1 MKIEKVSSSQI
12 KVYLSG
18 KDLEERNL
26 KLAELAYSSDKTR
39 ELFRELMEMAI
50 EEYGFSAD
58 NIPLMIEAV
67 PVNGD
72 EVVLIVSKV
81 SSDEDKE
88 LNISMIPSA
97 FGERAFVKKTV
108 EDMPQ
113 EISAEEMDYLVYS
126 FESLDDVSGL
136 CSRIRNAFDGYSS
149 LYKYKGSYYLII
161 TNDFMSELSAE
172 GFGMIASEYGIKH
185 ISSPV
190 TKAYLEEYGEVIIA
204 KNAVEV
210 MADI

>member
-1 MKIEKVSSSQI
+1 MKIEKVSNSQI
-12 KVYLSG
+12 KVYLSV

-39 ELFRELMEMAI
+39 ELFRELMEKAI

-72 EVVLIVSKV
+72 EVILIVSKV
-81 SSDEDKE
+81 SSDEEKE
-88 LNISMIPSA
+88 LNISMVPSA
-97 FGERAFVKKTV
+97 LGERLFVKKTV
-108 EDMPQ
+108 EDLPQ
-113 EISAEEMDYLVYS
+113 EIPAEDMDYLIYS
-126 FESLDDVSGL
+126 FETLDDVSGL
-136 CSRIRNAFDGYSS
+136 CARIKNGFDGKSS

-161 TNDFMSELSAE
+161 ANDFMPDMSADNFE
-172 GFGMIASEYGIKH
+172 AVASEYGLKH

-190 TKAYLEEYGEVIIA
+190 TKAYIEEYGEVLIA
-204 KNAVEV
+204 KRAVEI
-210 MADI
+210 MAEL